1 LDTAT
6 FQPIATQKIH
16 SFCKTHKTM
25 FYVCSLPLLTNYNQ
39 EKFFL
44 LKFVLFDKPFV
55 TRKC

>member
-6 FQPIATQKIH
+6 FQPVATQKIH

-44 LKFVLFDKPFV
+44 LKFVLFQI
-55 TRKC
+55 